1 MLQQV
6 ANQMGTLPQ
15 ALRDRPSLA
24 PHLRPLLEAFY
35 EVSAGRSFED
45 GFAGRTPQ
53 PLQQGEILSWF
64 KTWGIDEVLERER
77 YQRAIRRLD
86 GAYLQEMAKKQAA
99 QAQAAKPK
107 P

>member
-1 MLQQV
+1 MLRQV
-6 ANQMGTLPQ
+6 ESQMGTTPK

-53 PLQQGEILSWF
+53 PIQQGEILSWF
-64 KTWGIDEVLERER
+64 KTWGIDEVVERER
-77 YQRAIRRLD
+77 YQLAIRRLD
-86 GAYLQEMAKKQAA
+86 RAYLQEMAKKQAA
-99 QAQAAKPK
+99 QNDAPKPK
-107 P
+107 L